1 MWNNFGLTKEALK
14 QAERTIIHP
23 DTYAEVKISE
33 VSQEVARRAEE
44 LVYLDEAFEELEKSL
59 V

>member
-1 MWNNFGLTKEALK
+1 MWNKFGLTQEALK

>member
-1 MWNNFGLTKEALK
+1 MWNKFGLTAEALK